1 MSSLTSPNHQNLSCS
16 INLIRNK
23 YVLWPELRGIDESY
37 ECGETTQ
44 VWKFAE
50 IDLRNLP

>member
-1 MSSLTSPNHQNLSCS
+1 MSSLTSPNHQNLSCN
-16 INLIRNK
+16 INIIWNK
-23 YVLWPELRGIDESY
+23 HVFWPELRVIGESS